1 MKRSLT
7 ILIGNTASPGS
18 VTVMP
23 DAKQI
28 IDVFISVACSSTDSK
43 SALTRIDESMLTD
56 PEADV
61 LLSARPQLARNC
73 FLLIVSF
80 MYEPSY

>member
-1 MKRSLT
+1 M
-7 ILIGNTASPGS
+7 GNTASPGS
-18 VTVMP
+18 FTVTP

-28 IDVFISVACSSTDSK
+28 IDVFMSVACSSTDSK
-43 SALTRIDESMLTD
+43 PALTRIDERMLTD

-80 MYEPSY
+80 LDEPSY